1 MAVSS
6 TFNPGN
12 GVLTTTGDNL
22 DNTITTSRDA
32 TGSILINAGAV
43 PIQGGTATVTNTGLI
58 QAFGQDGNDTISLD
72 ETNGALPSAKMFGGL
87 GNDTVIG
94 GSGADQLLGEA
105 GNDVLNG
112 AGGADA
118 MTGGAGNDAYF
129 VDNIS
134 DQTIENPGEGNDTV
148 FSTVD
153 FRLSANIDNLILQG
167 GADLQAYGNS
177 AVNALFGNAGSNI
190 LDGGAGA
197 DAMTGGAGNDAYFVD
212 NISDQTIENPG
223 EGNDTVFSTV
233 DFRLS
238 ANVDNLILQGG
249 ADLQAYG
256 NSAVNA
262 LFGNAGSNILDGGA
276 GADAMTGGAGN
287 DAYFVDNA
295 GDVVVENGGEGN
307 DTVFSSAHFALSAN
321 VENLVLQ
328 GGADLQGYGND
339 LANAL
344 FGNTGNNLLDGGAG
358 ADSMSG
364 GAGNDVYF
372 VDNAGDAV
380 NESAGQGNDT
390 VFSSAHFALSA
401 NVENL
406 VLQGGA
412 DLQGYGNGLANAI
425 FGNSGNNL
433 IDGGGGANSM
443 SGGAGND
450 IYFVDNAG
458 DVVAESA
465 GQGNDAVFASINY
478 GLTANVETL
487 VLQGGADLQGFGN
500 GLANSIFGNTGNN
513 LIDGEDGNDI
523 VIGGRGDDVAL
534 LGAGDDT
541 FVWNPGDGN
550 DTVEGQAGADTLIFN
565 GANVNENINISANGG
580 RATFTRDVANVTMDL
595 DGTETIDFH
604 ALGGADTITVN
615 DMSGTD
621 VSKVRIDLAAA
632 GGGGDGQVDTIVI
645 NATNGNDA
653 VTISSNNGVV
663 TVSGLAAEVTISGFE
678 ATDRIVI
685 NSLSGDDVVDGSGLG
700 TAMEFSADG
709 GDGADV
715 LIGSDG
721 ADTLKG
727 GAGDDVLI
735 GGPGLDILDG
745 GPGDNV
751 VIQSVA
757 VGTPGNDIGPGT
769 NHDVIQDFAG
779 DVIALAAVDAN
790 LDAGG
795 DQAFSFIGT
804 DAFSAAGQ
812 LRFFADGAGNTIVEG
827 NVDNNLGADFQI
839 ALHNFTGQLHAS
851 DFLL

>member
-58 QAFGQDGNDTISLD
+58 QAFGQDGNDNISLD

-94 GSGADQLLGEA
+94 GSGADQLLGES

-153 FRLSANIDNLILQG
+153 FRLSGNVDNLILQG

-238 ANVDNLILQGG
+238 ANVDNIILQGG

-256 NSAVNA
+256 NSGV
-262 LFGNAGSNILDGGA
+262 
-276 GADAMTGGAGN
+276 
-287 DAYFVDNA
+287 
-295 GDVVVENGGEGN
+295 
-307 DTVFSSAHFALSAN
+307 
-321 VENLVLQ
+321 
-328 GGADLQGYGND
+328 
-339 LANAL
+339 NAL
-344 FGNTGNNLLDGGAG
+344 FGNTG
-358 ADSMSG
+358 S
-364 GAGNDVYF
+364 
-372 VDNAGDAV
+372 
-380 NESAGQGNDT
+380 
-390 VFSSAHFALSA
+390 
-401 NVENL
+401 
-406 VLQGGA
+406 
-412 DLQGYGNGLANAI
+412 
-425 FGNSGNNL
+425 
-433 IDGGGGANSM
+433 
-443 SGGAGND
+443 
-450 IYFVDNAG
+450 
-458 DVVAESA
+458 
-465 GQGNDAVFASINY
+465 
-478 GLTANVETL
+478 
-487 VLQGGADLQGFGN
+487 
-500 GLANSIFGNTGNN
+500 N

-700 TAMEFSADG
+700 TAMKFSADG
-709 GDGADV
+709 GGGADV

-757 VGTPGNDIGPGT
+757 VGTPGNDIGQGT

>member
-1 MAVSS
+1 
-6 TFNPGN
+6 
-12 GVLTTTGDNL
+12 
-22 DNTITTSRDA
+22 
-32 TGSILINAGAV
+32 
-43 PIQGGTATVTNTGLI
+43 
-58 QAFGQDGNDTISLD
+58 
-72 ETNGALPSAKMFGGL
+72 
-87 GNDTVIG
+87 
-94 GSGADQLLGEA
+94 
-105 GNDVLNG
+105 
-112 AGGADA
+112 
-118 MTGGAGNDAYF
+118 
-129 VDNIS
+129 
-134 DQTIENPGEGNDTV
+134 
-148 FSTVD
+148 
-153 FRLSANIDNLILQG
+153 
-167 GADLQAYGNS
+167 
-177 AVNALFGNAGSNI
+177 
-190 LDGGAGA
+190 
-197 DAMTGGAGNDAYFVD
+197 
-212 NISDQTIENPG
+212 
-223 EGNDTVFSTV
+223 
-233 DFRLS
+233 
-238 ANVDNLILQGG
+238 
-249 ADLQAYG
+249 
-256 NSAVNA
+256 
-262 LFGNAGSNILDGGA
+262 
-276 GADAMTGGAGN
+276 
-287 DAYFVDNA
+287 
-295 GDVVVENGGEGN
+295 
-307 DTVFSSAHFALSAN
+307 
-321 VENLVLQ
+321 
-328 GGADLQGYGND
+328 
-339 LANAL
+339 
-344 FGNTGNNLLDGGAG
+344 
-358 ADSMSG
+358 
-364 GAGNDVYF
+364 
-372 VDNAGDAV
+372 
-380 NESAGQGNDT
+380 
-390 VFSSAHFALSA
+390 
-401 NVENL
+401 
-406 VLQGGA
+406 
-412 DLQGYGNGLANAI
+412 
-425 FGNSGNNL
+425 
-433 IDGGGGANSM
+433 
-443 SGGAGND
+443 
-450 IYFVDNAG
+450 
-458 DVVAESA
+458 
-465 GQGNDAVFASINY
+465 
-478 GLTANVETL
+478 
-487 VLQGGADLQGFGN
+487 
-500 GLANSIFGNTGNN
+500 
-513 LIDGEDGNDI
+513 
-523 VIGGRGDDVAL
+523 
-534 LGAGDDT
+534 
-541 FVWNPGDGN
+541 
-550 DTVEGQAGADTLIFN
+550 
-565 GANVNENINISANGG
+565 VNENINISANGG

-709 GDGADV
+709 GGGADV

-757 VGTPGNDIGPGT
+757 VGTPGNDIGQGT